1 METISSNSFKL
12 ESIFIRFVFGG
23 GRDGGGGGGVGGLAL
38 KRFRERKKMLRDHP
52 VWSEQDKHVAENIP
66 STQKRKRQ
74 TVKHN

>member
-23 GRDGGGGGGVGGLAL
+23 GRDGGGVEGLAL

>member
-1 METISSNSFKL
+1 MT
-12 ESIFIRFVFGG
+12 
-23 GRDGGGGGGVGGLAL
+23 GGGVEGLAL

>member
-1 METISSNSFKL
+1 METISLNSFKL

-23 GRDGGGGGGVGGLAL
+23 LGAEGLAL
-38 KRFRERKKMLRDHP
+38 KGFRERKKMLRVHP